1 MKERGIFAVNL
12 GVLFCLITN
21 AVADES
27 VVENET
33 PTLLEILGDR
43 APLVANVTRTAIGS
57 SSHGILTYGNLGR
70 HFAIHGTKLT
80 IAFTVLSTCHI
91 RIAKIYIPSSF
102 AQCLSTTQEQ
112 VLQELQWPIRVLHFL
127 QALQSGLGE
136 VQG

>member
-1 MKERGIFAVNL
+1 MKEKGTYAVYV

-21 AVADES
+21 AVGDES
-27 VVENET
+27 VVENEA

-91 RIAKIYIPSSF
+91 RIAKIYTILIRTMPFHNS
-102 AQCLSTTQEQ
+102 EQ